1 MLQSAPHCTQV
12 PRPGMKTVPLA
23 ALLLAALALPAPAT
37 RAAEVEDSWSYVDE
51 RPAAERPGGRQARAS
66 IYRGDHLVA
75 VRCYDDGEQ
84 RWESL
89 LVGATW
95 FGHPKAKLTFELAV
109 DGQPPITLVFRRET
123 DYRFAGEPPPQ
134 LLRQL
139 MEGSRLTIG
148 GPDFVGDPILL
159 PLTGSRD
166 ALAGAFQLCGY
177 DPVGEQVEGARAG
190 GG

>member
-1 MLQSAPHCTQV
+1 
-12 PRPGMKTVPLA
+12 MKTASLV
-23 ALLLAALALPAPAT
+23 ALLLAALVLPATAA
-37 RAAEVEDSWSYVDE
+37 RAAEVEESWSYVDE

-95 FGHPKAKLTFELAV
+95 FGHPKAKLTFELTV
-109 DGQPPITLVFRRET
+109 DGQTPITLVFRRET

-166 ALAGAFQLCGY
+166 ALAGAFRLCGY
-177 DPVGEQVEGARAG
+177 DPIGEQAEGVQAG
-190 GG
+190 G